1 MWTTNKN
8 KGSVVS
14 MHAAYTPFRGAGHA
28 LQEPQEKR
36 QNSYNTATVLSQQTH
51 LLISL
56 LLHARLLSLL

>member
-14 MHAAYTPFRGAGHA
+14 MHAAYTPFRGAGRA

-36 QNSYNTATVLSQQTH
+36 YDTATVLSQQTH